1 MMKNKRFLCEAP
13 WGGTLNRPP
22 KADWFTGKKLRD
34 NRGSLL
40 IISYLVIFVLLA
52 LGAAFIA
59 MSVNE
64 SRIAERQRRTTLTLH
79 IAEAGI
85 ERALYDLRQDFIND
99 ADSPGWA
106 DGDINGLAIGPDTAS
121 FYATGYGS
129 TSLNGGS
136 YAVQLKNVSGI
147 SDAIWVRSTGTLGDS
162 QQTIEIYAKIVSIS
176 PWNNAIFAGGGAAE
190 YGVV

>member
-1 MMKNKRFLCEAP
+1 MFSRKQGDRNYIISYA
-13 WGGTLNRPP
+13 
-22 KADWFTGKKLRD
+22 GKKLRD

-85 ERALYDLRQDFIND
+85 ERAFYDLRQDFLND
-99 ADSPGWA
+99 ASSPSWA
-106 DGDINGLAIGPDTAS
+106 DGDINGMALGPNTAS
-121 FYATGYGS
+121 FYTITYGAGS

-147 SDAIWVRSTGTLGDS
+147 SGCHLGPFHRDPRRCP
-162 QQTIEIYAKIVSIS
+162 ADH
-176 PWNNAIFAGGGAAE
+176 
-190 YGVV
+190 

>member
-13 WGGTLNRPP
+13 RGGTLNRPP

-85 ERALYDLRQDFIND
+85 ERALYDLRQDFVND
-99 ADSPGWA
+99 TSSPSWA
-106 DGDINGLAIGPDTAS
+106 DGGINGFAIGPDTAN
-121 FYATGYGS
+121 FYSIAYSS

-136 YAVQLKNVSGI
+136 YAVQLKNVSGAG
-147 SDAIWVRSTGTLGDS
+147 DAIWIKSTGTLGDV
-162 QQTIEIYAKIVSIS
+162 QQTIQVYAKIINVS
-176 PWNNAIFAGGGAAE
+176 PC
-190 YGVV
+190 